1 MLLAR
6 AGADV
11 TVIEKQSWVG
21 GRTATLS
28 ADGFR
33 FDLGPTFFLYPRILG
48 EIYAAAGYDLRS
60 EVPMVKLD
68 PQYRLVFGSGGE
80 LLATPDIRRMEESI
94 AKLCPHDAVNF
105 RAFIEENREKL
116 ERFRPCLESPF
127 SSWRDLCSARMMKL
141 MPLLRPWLSLDG
153 ELGRHFADQR
163 MRLAFSFQSKYLG
176 MSPFRCP
183 SLFSILAFLEYDSGV
198 WHPVGGCGAVPKSMA
213 SIASEMGVKFRL
225 GEGVE
230 ELLFEGRRICGARTS
245 AGEYRADAVVI
256 NADFAQAMKKLVP
269 DRLRNRW
276 TDRKIAKKRFSCSTF
291 MLYLGISGRYDNV
304 AHHSI
309 YIAKD
314 YERNLE
320 DIELRHVL
328 SEDPSFYVQN
338 ACVTDRTLAP
348 AGMSTLYVLV
358 PVTHNHGNVVWDDAT
373 IAKYRAVAL
382 KQIEKIGIHDVES
395 RIRYERIV
403 TPAHWE
409 ESFDIYKG
417 ATFNLTHSLDQMLHL
432 RPNNRFEDLEGVYL
446 TGGGTHPG
454 SGLPVIFES
463 ARISTKLLLEDVG
476 VRVDWHEMAAATQQH
491 RAQVA

>member
-11 TVIEKQSWVG
+11 TVIEKQPRVG
-21 GRTATLS
+21 GRTATLK
-28 ADGFR
+28 AGEFK
-33 FDLGPTFFLYPRILG
+33 FDLGPTFFLYPRIFKKFTR
-48 EIYAAAGYDLRS
+48 YAGYDLRA
-60 EVPMVKLD
+60 EVPMVRLD
-68 PQYRLVFGSGGE
+68 PQYKLVFGSGGE
-80 LLATPDIRRMEESI
+80 LLATPDVQRMEQSI
-94 AKLCPHDAVNF
+94 AKLCPHDARNF
-105 RAFIEENREKL
+105 RGFLEANREKL

-127 SSWRDLCSARMMKL
+127 SSWRDLCTPRMMKL

-153 ELGRHFADQR
+153 ELGGTSPIPR

-198 WHPVGGCGAVPKSMA
+198 WHPIGGCGAVPQSMA
-213 SIASEMGVKFRL
+213 SLARDMGVKFRL

-230 ELLFEGRRICGARTS
+230 ELLFDGRRIRGARTS
-245 AGEYRADAVVI
+245 AGEYSADAVVI

-269 DRLRNRW
+269 DHLRNRW
-276 TDRKIAKKRFSCSTF
+276 TDRKLAKKRFSCSTF
-291 MLYLGISGRYDNV
+291 MLYLGVAGRYDNV
-304 AHHSI
+304 PHHTI
-309 YIAKD
+309 YISKD
-314 YERNLE
+314 YERNLQ
-320 DIELRHVL
+320 DIEQRHVL
-328 SEDPSFYVQN
+328 SDDPSFYVQN

-358 PVTHNHGNVVWDDAT
+358 PVTHNHANVEWSAET
-373 IAKYRAVAL
+373 IAQYRTLAL
-382 KQIEKIGIHDVES
+382 KQLEKIGIHDVES
-395 RIRYERIV
+395 RIRYERIL
-403 TPAHWE
+403 TPADWE
-409 ESFDIYKG
+409 TSFDIYKG
-417 ATFNLTHSLDQMLHL
+417 ATFNLSHSLDQMLHL

-476 VRVDWHEMAAATQQH
+476 IPVNWAEMAAVTQQ